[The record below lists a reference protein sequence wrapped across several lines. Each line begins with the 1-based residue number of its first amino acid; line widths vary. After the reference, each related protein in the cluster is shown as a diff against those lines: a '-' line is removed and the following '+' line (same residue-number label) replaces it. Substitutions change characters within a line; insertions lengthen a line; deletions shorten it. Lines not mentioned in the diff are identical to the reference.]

1 MSLIIYNV
9 GQAKLQVRILFDGE
23 EPLKDDIDIIE
34 VPLVTLHR
42 KAYLVNTLRKQY
54 PDITKALIGE
64 HRSPY
69 SK

>member
-1 MSLIIYNV
+1 MSLLIYNV
-9 GQAKLQVRILFDGE
+9 GQAKLQVRVLFAGE
-23 EPLKDDIDIIE
+23 EPIGDDENIIE
-34 VPLVTLHR
+34 IALVNLHK
-42 KAYLVNTLRKQY
+42 KAYLVNTLRQQY